1 MSPGDSREK
10 APCSVR
16 TISHHDYSGYGFG
29 SIIWIPTETAF
40 INPANILPVTLNGSH
55 CGEEGEEE
63 GDCDKYFVDPS
74 VLQRLE
80 INILFYRPNTGLT
93 LMLRIPACFLLIGGI
108 IALLSLAGISL
119 LSDCKSEISSSS
131 PELPSLT
138 VREVL
143 RTRIFYQVRHHQ
155 LQSTNQATL

>member
-1 MSPGDSREK
+1 MSSDQCRLLLHLLRHPLQLLAGGLHHRGLPRPRLRLCVRRGQRGRTEVVPAREEGADSQHCRQVTAERRLR
-10 APCSVR
+10 ARSGLSL
-16 TISHHDYSGYGFG
+16 TMIIDYSGYGFG

-80 INILFYRPNTGLT
+80 INIL
-93 LMLRIPACFLLIGGI
+93 
-108 IALLSLAGISL
+108 
-119 LSDCKSEISSSS
+119 
-131 PELPSLT
+131 
-138 VREVL
+138 
-143 RTRIFYQVRHHQ
+143 
-155 LQSTNQATL
+155 